1 MNFQNRMDFLMQ
13 GFVLN
18 EELQTEVQEALKIQS
33 EQTYRRKKSKESEEL
48 MKQEE
53 EVRDLLTRARNQFN
67 QAYPSYGLT
76 GVETRKCFL

>member
-33 EQTYRRKKSKESEEL
+33 EQTYRRKKSKESERVDEAG
-48 MKQEE
+48 
-53 EVRDLLTRARNQFN
+53 RGST
-67 QAYPSYGLT
+67 
-76 GVETRKCFL
+76 

>member
-67 QAYPSYGLT
+67 QAYPPMA
-76 GVETRKCFL
+76 

>member
-53 EVRDLLTRARNQFN
+53 EVRDLLTRARNQSIRHIH
-67 QAYPSYGLT
+67 PM
-76 GVETRKCFL
+76 V

>member
-53 EVRDLLTRARNQFN
+53 EVRDLLTVREISSIRHIHPMA
-67 QAYPSYGLT
+67 
-76 GVETRKCFL
+76 